1 MKVLTVD
8 IGGSH
13 IKVLASG
20 QRTPVEILS
29 GKHITPRQL
38 VDEVLKAAV
47 NWKYDVVSIGYPGIV
62 RRGHPIEDAPNLG
75 RGWVNFN
82 FEKAFGKPVRI
93 MNDAAM
99 QALGSYHGK
108 RMLFLGLGTGL
119 GSTLILDGIVHCL
132 ELGDLPFRDGETF
145 AECLGKAGLKR
156 LGKKRWAR
164 LVIHALKLMHGA
176 LQPDYIVLGGG
187 KAKLLKKL
195 PRGVRRGGNHNAFKG
210 GFRLWEKPLA

>member
-20 QRTPVEILS
+20 RRTPVEVLS
-29 GKHITPRQL
+29 GKHISPRKL
-38 VDEVLKAAV
+38 VDEVLEATKG
-47 NWKYDVVSIGYPGIV
+47 WKYDAVSIGYPGLV
-62 RRGHPIEDAPNLG
+62 KYGRPVKNAPNLG
-75 RGWVNFN
+75 GGWLNFD
-82 FEKAFGKPVRI
+82 FEKAFGRPVRM

-99 QALGSYHGK
+99 QALGSYRGK

-119 GSTLILDGIVHCL
+119 GSTLILDGVVHAL
-132 ELGDLPFRDGETF
+132 ELGDLPFQGGRTF

-156 LGKKRWAR
+156 YGKRRWAR
-164 LVIHALKLMHGA
+164 LVLKALKLMQTA
-176 LQPDYIVLGGG
+176 VQPDYIVLGGG

-195 PRGVRRGGNHNAFKG
+195 PRGVLRGGNHNAFKG
-210 GFRLWEKPLA
+210 GFCLWAKPSS